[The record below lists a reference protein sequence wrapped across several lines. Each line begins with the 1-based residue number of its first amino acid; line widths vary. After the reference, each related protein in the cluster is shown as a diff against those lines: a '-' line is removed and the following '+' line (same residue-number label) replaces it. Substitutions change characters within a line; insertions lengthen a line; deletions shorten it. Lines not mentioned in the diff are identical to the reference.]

1 MKKKV
6 DKKRLIILIVLMIIL
21 VIIARSIYSLSN
33 NEEEENTIT
42 AIKVIFEEN
51 EQNLDIKCIIKI
63 KDYNIERAIKEI
75 TFENEQ
81 EAELKYRV
89 YQTVNEYE
97 RKGLELE
104 LKKKQIIIT
113 MTEEQLLQEL
123 EYKKQKTIT
132 KTENGEEKEIIDQNE
147 LKQCLINK
155 GYIIK

>member
-6 DKKRLIILIVLMIIL
+6 DKKRLIILIVLIIIL
-21 VIIARSIYSLSN
+21 VIIARFIYSLSN

-123 EYKKQKTIT
+123 EYEKKKTIL

>member
-6 DKKRLIILIVLMIIL
+6 DKKRLIILIVLIIIL
-21 VIIARSIYSLSN
+21 VIIARFIYSLSN

-42 AIKVIFEEN
+42 AIKVIFEGN

-123 EYKKQKTIT
+123 EYKKQKTIM

>member
-123 EYKKQKTIT
+123 EYKKQKTIM